1 MLETSRLIL
10 RQWEAKDR
18 APFAALNA
26 DSDVMRFFP
35 APLQTAESDNLA
47 DRFSEGI
54 AARGWGLRES
64 AKYGVAGKCDH
75 CDDDSDEQDSV
86 L

>member
-35 APLQTAESDNLA
+35 APLEKAESDNLA

-54 AARGWGLRES
+54 AERGWGFWAVARTETHQF
-64 AKYGVAGKCDH
+64 AGCVGVRPGP
-75 CDDDSDEQDSV
+75 E
-86 L
+86 